1 MMLANSVAQN
11 FSNPQ
16 LNLLAA
22 ASARGWGIGKTVI
35 PGHACI
41 LSCMCSLAGRIIYA
55 PTLGVRERDAWVG
68 CTAL

>member
-22 ASARGWGIGKTVI
+22 ASARGWESEKQSFRVTRAFSS
-35 PGHACI
+35 ACV
-41 LSCMCSLAGRIIYA
+41 SLAGRIIYA
-55 PTLGVRERDAWVG
+55 PRLGVRERDAWVG